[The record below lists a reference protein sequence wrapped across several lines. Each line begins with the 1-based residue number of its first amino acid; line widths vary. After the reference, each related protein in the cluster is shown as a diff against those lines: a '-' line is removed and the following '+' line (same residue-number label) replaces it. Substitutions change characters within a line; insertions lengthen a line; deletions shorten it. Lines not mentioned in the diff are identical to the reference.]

1 MWWLILPAAVLAL
14 VLVVLVRTLLFRPKA
29 GVPVQE
35 NEEAFDRDRAVENLR
50 ALVRCKTVS
59 YKDAALEDDA
69 EFEKLIGLL
78 PQLYPHVFAACSF
91 DRLPDRAL
99 LFKWPAR
106 PPATR
111 QC

>member
-69 EFEKLIGLL
+69 
-78 PQLYPHVFAACSF
+78 
-91 DRLPDRAL
+91 
-99 LFKWPAR
+99 
-106 PPATR
+106 
-111 QC
+111 